1 MVAVVA
7 TAALLYPFS
16 LGLVAA
22 INPCGF
28 PLLLVYLNFF
38 TGSGDGTPPSAIG
51 RAVRGLA
58 AGSLATLGFV
68 VLFGS
73 IGIVAEFGIS
83 AATGTASAWARW
95 LMVAFGVLMVVV
107 GLVTLLG
114 KSVRI
119 RLPEVRPGIGLR
131 RPVALFVFGIAYGIA
146 SIGCALP
153 LFIGGVAGSFTQ
165 SGFLKGCSDFVAYA
179 LGMGVLL
186 TVLAVVVAIAGP
198 AAARRIRVVSRAIPI
213 VGGTVLVA
221 VGAYVT
227 FYWVTAIF
235 APTDSFAPVRVVES
249 LQGEISNLVGAH
261 PVGLGIVL
269 GAVVIAVLIA
279 YAMRGGMADRERMVT
294 HDGPATSNAAGT
306 RTDRGDR
313 KHQRSYHRDQPRPSA
328 PFVSL
333 SRHSETGA
341 NASQEVQR

>member
-7 TAALLYPFS
+7 TAALLYPFT
-16 LGLVAA
+16 LGLIAA

-38 TGSGDGTPPSAIG
+38 SGSGDDTPPSAIG

-73 IGIVAEFGIS
+73 IGMFAELGIS
-83 AATGTASAWARW
+83 AASGTASAWARW
-95 LMVAFGVLMVVV
+95 LMVVFGVLMMVV

-114 KSVRI
+114 TSVRI

-131 RPVALFVFGIAYGIA
+131 RPVALFVFGIAYGVA

-165 SGFLKGCSDFVAYA
+165 SGFLRGCSDFVAYA

-213 VGGTVLVA
+213 VGGVVLMA

-227 FYWVTAIF
+227 LYWVTTIF
-235 APTDSFAPVRVVES
+235 APADSLAPVRIVES

-261 PVGLGIVL
+261 PVGFGLGL
-269 GAVVIAVLIA
+269 GTVVIAVLLA
-279 YAMRGGMADRERMVT
+279 YAVRGGMADRGRVATRDDAANLEAP
-294 HDGPATSNAAGT
+294 GSPASLGGAG
-306 RTDRGDR
+306 
-313 KHQRSYHRDQPRPSA
+313 RSPEIPPRSIATLGSA
-328 PFVSL
+328 RVSE
-333 SRHSETGA
+333 S
-341 NASQEVQR
+341 SQ